1 MSLNAN
7 NQYILD
13 CLSSK
18 QISLVGFADLSILD
32 DKTINGLR
40 YGVCVAVALKTFP
53 SVGEQPSIDYYN
65 ECENVNKYIREVSFS
80 WKRR

>member
-1 MSLNAN
+1 MSLHTN

-32 DKTINGLR
+32 DKTINGLIELL
-40 YGVCVAVALKTFP
+40 CLLKP
-53 SVGEQPSIDYYN
+53 WQQGPAWDGLESLQH
-65 ECENVNKYIREVSFS
+65 
-80 WKRR
+80 W